1 MRPGQNKRMRG
12 RNNNRRGPNPLT
24 RSYESNGPDVKIRGN
39 AQHVAEKYLQLARDA
54 HTSGD
59 PVGAENYLQHAEH
72 YFRII
77 ASAQAAQQ
85 QMQAGFGRPQ
95 VEGEVEEMDDD
106 DDVGGLSDRFASP
119 IERAPM
125 HNNNQPNFG
134 NGPQPQPP
142 AGQPFQERPPYENGD
157 RQQQNV
163 DRPYQGGRPNNRM
176 DQRDNRGPRPD
187 RPFQDRQDQRDN
199 RGGRENRGPFRPYRD
214 RDQQPMRGEGPQ
226 PITQSPSGLPSFIS
240 APTRVS
246 SAPENEEPLP
256 SSDVTTETQAQE
268 AAAPPSGEAEPRF
281 RGRRRRPRP
290 NFNFDNGGGDQREE
304 TQDQQDQ
311 SEAPAGE

>member
-72 YFRII
+72 YFRLI
-77 ASAQAAQQ
+77 AAAQAAQQ
-85 QMQAGFGRPQ
+85 QVQQGFGRPPG
-95 VEGEVEEMDDD
+95 EGEVEDADEDDD
-106 DDVGGLSDRFASP
+106 GGGLSDRFASP
-119 IERAPM
+119 AEQRPPFQ
-125 HNNNQPNFG
+125 NQQNFG
-134 NGPQPQPP
+134 NGPQPQ
-142 AGQPFQERPPYENGD
+142 GQPYPDRAPYENDRQSQGD
-157 RQQQNV
+157 RSYQG
-163 DRPYQGGRPNNRM
+163 DRPYQGGRPNNRPDNRQ

-187 RPFQDRQDQRDN
+187 RPYQDQR
-199 RGGRENRGPFRPYRD
+199 GNRGPFRPY

-226 PITQSPSGLPSFIS
+226 PGGGQPQGLPSFIS
-240 APTRVS
+240 APAR
-246 SAPENEEPLP
+246 AAP
-256 SSDVTTETQAQE
+256 SSEGEEAPQE
-268 AAAPPSGEAEPRF
+268 AMAAERHDSQPMEANDSEPRF
-281 RGRRRRPRP
+281 RGRRRRRP
-290 NFNFDNGGGDQREE
+290 NFNFANSADGQREE
-304 TQDQQDQ
+304 AQGEPDP

>member
-85 QMQAGFGRPQ
+85 QMQAGFARPQ
-95 VEGEVEEMDDD
+95 IEGEVDDIDDD

-119 IERAPM
+119 AERAAYQG
-125 HNNNQPNFG
+125 QPNNFV
-134 NGPQPQPP
+134 NGQQPQPQPP
-142 AGQPFQERPPYENGD
+142 NPPYQERPPYENNND
-157 RQQQNV
+157 RQPQGE
-163 DRPYQGGRPNNRM
+163 RPYQGGRPNNRM

-187 RPFQDRQDQRDN
+187 RPYQDRQEPRDN
-199 RGGRENRGPFRPYRD
+199 RGGRDNNRGPFRPYRD
-214 RDQQPMRGEGPQ
+214 QQPIRADAPQ
-226 PITQSPSGLPSFIS
+226 PVGQPSPALPPFIS
-240 APTRVS
+240 APVRTP
-246 SAPENEEPLP
+246 AAAENDEPASLG
-256 SSDVTTETQAQE
+256 VTAEAHE
-268 AAAPPSGEAEPRF
+268 AAPIESNESEPRF

-290 NFNFDNGGGDQREE
+290 NFNFDNGGEAQREE
-304 TQDQQDQ
+304 SQEQPDP
-311 SEAPAGE
+311 SEASAGE

>member
-85 QMQAGFGRPQ
+85 QAQAGFGRPQ
-95 VEGEVEEMDDD
+95 IEGESEEIDDD

-134 NGPQPQPP
+134 NGPQPQPQ
-142 AGQPFQERPPYENGD
+142 GQPFQERTPYENGD
-157 RQQQNV
+157 RQPQGAE
-163 DRPYQGGRPNNRM
+163 RPYQGGRPNNRM
-176 DQRDNRGPRPD
+176 EQRDNRGPRSD
-187 RPFQDRQDQRDN
+187 RPYQDRQEQRDGRDN
-199 RGGRENRGPFRPYRD
+199 RGGRGPFRPYRD

-226 PITQSPSGLPSFIS
+226 PIAQSPSALPSFIS
-240 APTRVS
+240 APVRMT
-246 SAPENEEPLP
+246 SAPENDEVV
-256 SSDVTTETQAQE
+256 SSGVEAVEAQE
-268 AAAPPSGEAEPRF
+268 AAPSPQSEAEPRF

-290 NFNFDNGGGDQREE
+290 NFNFENQNGDQREE
-304 TQDQQDQ
+304 AQDQQDQ

>member
-1 MRPGQNKRMRG
+1 MRG

-95 VEGEVEEMDDD
+95 IEGEVEDADDD

-119 IERAPM
+119 IERTPYQAPG
-125 HNNNQPNFG
+125 QPSFG

-142 AGQPFQERPPYENGD
+142 QAAPYQDRPPYENGAD
-157 RQQQNV
+157 RQPQG

-187 RPFQDRQDQRDN
+187 RPFQDRQDNPRDN
-199 RGGRENRGPFRPYRD
+199 RNRENRGPFRPYRD
-214 RDQQPMRGEGPQ
+214 QQPIRGDAPQ
-226 PITQSPSGLPSFIS
+226 PAAPPSSALPSFIS
-240 APTRVS
+240 APPARLTPAPS
-246 SAPENEEPLP
+246 DEAAPE
-256 SSDVTTETQAQE
+256 SVTVDQAQE
-268 AAAPPSGEAEPRF
+268 ASPTGSNEQEPRY

-290 NFNFDNGGGDQREE
+290 NFNFENNGEAVREE
-304 TQDQQDQ
+304 GQDQPDS